1 LTPAP
6 PRFTCFAM
14 ELGWWKR
21 NEEGKKYQVNVR
33 VYGKEL
39 RWTCQ
44 RARFEPWEPYGP
56 PTEED
61 WDMALDLVEKRYVR
75 RLVREDVVKLVRER
89 RIK

>member
-1 LTPAP
+1 
-6 PRFTCFAM
+6 M

-39 RWTCQ
+39 QWTCQ
-44 RARFEPWEPYGP
+44 RSRFEPWEPYGP

-61 WDMALDLVEKRYVR
+61 WETALDLVEKRFVR